1 MALCCLAMGMAG
13 YGHGP
18 MAHGHADDEDDE
30 ADDDDDDDHLAGPC
44 GRPYG
49 LAIWPAIWPDDDDD

>member
-1 MALCCLAMGMAG
+1 MGMAG